1 MSKSDPLD
9 CETSVSAEVTPNG
22 IKASARSRTIAAL
35 DRLGGNFLD
44 QFSTRIEA
52 KTSRER
58 ARIEA
63 ERGLIEAAGKFGI
76 EQLGKDPAF
85 LDRMLRDM
93 IGTAATKRENKDAVI
108 DYALEDL
115 RNDPP
120 TDEEA
125 NTGPETIDEN
135 TLYRIEKFAEG
146 ATTEQIRER
155 FGKVLATEV
164 RRPGTFSAK
173 TLRIIDE
180 LDSEIATFFEK
191 FVENSSS
198 DAVPFCFVGKL
209 SLIDQ
214 NKLVEADLIVDA
226 SLGQIRFFMD
236 VSDANG
242 SSGWVLEFGKYAV
255 SLKLTA
261 EEISLLKESTTE
273 DAPIFKLNGKP
284 AIPIYLLTQSGKAIS
299 SIIKKDGFSTAT
311 LLKQKILALYPTLK
325 ISICMKIGDMQWNII
340 NE

>member
-1 MSKSDPLD
+1 M
-9 CETSVSAEVTPNG
+9 TNSVHELS
-22 IKASARSRTIAAL
+22 S
-35 DRLGGNFLD
+35 
-44 QFSTRIEA
+44 

-63 ERGLIEAAGKFGI
+63 ERGLIEAAGKYGI
-76 EQLGKDPAF
+76 DQLGKDPAF
-85 LDRMLRDM
+85 LDRMLRDL
-93 IGTAATKRENKDAVI
+93 IGTAAAKRENKDAVI

-120 TDEEA
+120 TDEES

-135 TLYRIEKFAEG
+135 TLHRIEAYAEG

-180 LDSEIATFFEK
+180 LDPEIATYFEN
-191 FVENSSS
+191 FVKNSSPDS
-198 DAVPFCFVGKL
+198 VPFCFVGKL
-209 SLIDQ
+209 NLRDQ

-226 SLGQIRFFMD
+226 SLGQIRFFMN
-236 VSDANG
+236 VSQAGG
-242 SSGWVLEFGKYAV
+242 SPGWALELGNYAIL
-255 SLKLTA
+255 LKITA
-261 EEISLLKESTTE
+261 EEISLLKESSAE
-273 DAPIFKLNGKP
+273 DAPIFNLSAKP

-299 SIIKKDGFSTAT
+299 SIIKKDELSTAK
-311 LLKQKILALYPTLK
+311 LLKQKILSFYPTLQ
-325 ISICMKIGDMQWNII
+325 ISICMKIGDLQWNVI